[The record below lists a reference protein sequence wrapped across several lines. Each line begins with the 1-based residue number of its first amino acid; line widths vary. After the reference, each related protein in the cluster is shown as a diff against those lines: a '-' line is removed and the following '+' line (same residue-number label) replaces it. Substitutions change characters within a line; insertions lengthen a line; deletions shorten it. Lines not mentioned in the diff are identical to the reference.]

1 MSIAENEEKNR
12 KMDKSKSYIS
22 KKILYYIKPNKLFA
36 TWELFKIAHAK
47 TFDLFITIEIQL
59 YLFS

>member
-1 MSIAENEEKNR
+1 MKKKNR
-12 KMDKSKSYIS
+12 KMDISKSYIS
-22 KKILYYIKPNKLFA
+22 KKILYYIEPNKLFA